1 MKVTDI
7 KSVIGPER
15 VKAQEAPTPSG
26 APGAPVLGGNRP
38 RDRVTVEG
46 ARPAEVAVGAA
57 RRSAGAERSARLDR
71 LEAQVRSGSY
81 APDPSRVAEQILSDA
96 EVDARMQAML
106 IR

>member
-7 KSVIGPER
+7 KSVVGPER
-15 VKAQEAPTPSG
+15 VKPQEAPAPSG
-26 APGAPVLGGNRP
+26 GPVAGGTEP

-46 ARPAEVAVGAA
+46 GRPAQVAVSTA
-57 RRSAGAERSARLDR
+57 RRSAGAERSARLER
-71 LEAQVRSGSY
+71 LETQVRSGSY

-106 IR
+106 SR

>member
-7 KSVIGPER
+7 KSVIAPER
-15 VKAQEAPTPSG
+15 AKPQEAPTPSG
-26 APGAPVLGGNRP
+26 APVVGGNRP
-38 RDRVTVEG
+38 RDRVTLEG
-46 ARPAEVAVGAA
+46 TRPADVSVGPA
-57 RRSAGAERSARLDR
+57 RRSASAERSSRLER

-106 IR
+106 TR

>member
-1 MKVTDI
+1 MKVTDF
-7 KSVIGPER
+7 KSIIGPER
-15 VKAQEAPTPSG
+15 VKAQEAPSSSG
-26 APGAPVLGGNRP
+26 APVVGGNRP

-46 ARPAEVAVGAA
+46 ARPPEVAVGTA
-57 RRSAGAERSARLDR
+57 RRAAGAERSARLDR

-96 EVDARMQAML
+96 EIDARMQAML

>member
-15 VKAQEAPTPSG
+15 VKPQEAPASSG
-26 APGAPVLGGNRP
+26 APVGGGSGP

-46 ARPAEVAVGAA
+46 ARPAEIAVSAA
-57 RRSAGAERSARLDR
+57 RRSAGAERSARLER

-81 APDPSRVAEQILSDA
+81 APDPSRVAEQLLSDA
-96 EVDARMQAML
+96 EVDARMQVML
-106 IR
+106 TR

>member
-15 VKAQEAPTPSG
+15 VKPQEAPTSSG
-26 APGAPVLGGNRP
+26 APVVGGNRP
-38 RDRVTVEG
+38 RDRVTVDG

-57 RRSAGAERSARLDR
+57 RRSAGAERSARLER

-81 APDPSRVAEQILSDA
+81 APDPSRVAEQLLSDA

-106 IR
+106 AR